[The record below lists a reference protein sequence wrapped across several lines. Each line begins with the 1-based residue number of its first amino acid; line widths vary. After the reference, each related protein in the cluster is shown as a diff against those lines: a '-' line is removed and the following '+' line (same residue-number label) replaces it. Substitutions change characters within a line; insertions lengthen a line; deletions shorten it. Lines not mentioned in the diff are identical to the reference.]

1 MKVYDIS
8 LPISSELVSWP
19 GDPSPKV
26 IKVLSINEG
35 DACNVTKLEMGV
47 HTGTH
52 IDSPNH
58 FIEDGIT
65 TDSMQLEVLMGKCL
79 VIEITSKSNIQVS
92 DLYDFEIG
100 KYERL
105 LLKTKN
111 SVHWENDSKKFD
123 KNFIALSLEAA
134 EYLVKSGIK
143 LIGIDY
149 LSIEA
154 YGVREHKVH
163 HHLLN
168 NQIAILEGLNLSK
181 VDEGEY
187 ELICLPLK
195 LVDCDGAPVR
205 AILKDVS

>member
-1 MKVYDIS
+1 MKIYDIS
-8 LPISSELVSWP
+8 LPISSELITWP
-19 GDPSPKV
+19 GDPRPQLD
-26 IKVLSINEG
+26 KVLSISEG

-58 FIEDGIT
+58 FIEGGIT

-92 DLYDFEIG
+92 DLCNYEIT

-105 LLKTKN
+105 LLKTSN
-111 SVHWENDSKKFD
+111 SAHWENNLRRFD
-123 KNFIALSLEAA
+123 KRFIALSLEAA

-149 LSIEA
+149 LSIES
-154 YGVREHKVH
+154 YGVSEHKVH
-163 HHLLN
+163 HQLLG

-181 VDEGEY
+181 VDSGEY

-205 AILKDVS
+205 AILKELT

>member
-19 GDPSPKV
+19 GDPPPQLV
-26 IKVLSINEG
+26 KVLSINKG
-35 DACNVTKLEMGV
+35 DSCNVTKLEMSV

-111 SVHWENDSKKFD
+111 SVHWENDSNKFD

-181 VDEGEY
+181 VDAGEY

-205 AILKDVS
+205 AILRDLT

>member
-1 MKVYDIS
+1 MKIYDIS
-8 LPISSELVSWP
+8 LPISSELITWP
-19 GDPSPKV
+19 GDPRPQLD
-26 IKVLSINEG
+26 KVLSISEG

-58 FIEDGIT
+58 FIEGGIT

-92 DLYDFEIG
+92 DLCDFEID

-154 YGVREHKVH
+154 YGVSEHKVH

-181 VDEGEY
+181 VDSGEY

-205 AILKDVS
+205 AILKDLS

>member
-19 GDPSPKV
+19 GDPSPKL
-26 IKVLSINEG
+26 IKVLSIDQG

-58 FIEDGIT
+58 FIEGGIT
-65 TDSMQLEVLMGKCL
+65 TDSMELEVLMGKCL
-79 VIEITSKSNIQVS
+79 VIEITSKSNVQVS
-92 DLYDFEIG
+92 DLFDFEIG

-111 SVHWENDSKKFD
+111 SVHWENGSKKFD

-181 VDEGEY
+181 VDSGEY

>member
-1 MKVYDIS
+1 MKLYDIS

-19 GDPSPKV
+19 GDPSPKL

-58 FIEDGIT
+58 FIEGGIT

-79 VIEITSKSNIQVS
+79 VIEVTSKSNIQVS

>member
-1 MKVYDIS
+1 MS
-8 LPISSELVSWP
+8 
-19 GDPSPKV
+19 
-26 IKVLSINEG
+26 
-35 DACNVTKLEMGV
+35 V

-58 FIEDGIT
+58 FIEGGIT
-65 TDSMQLEVLMGKCL
+65 TDSMELEVLMGKCL
-79 VIEITSKSNIQVS
+79 VIEITSKSNVQVS
-92 DLYDFEIG
+92 DLCDFEIG

-105 LLKTKN
+105 LLKTTN

-154 YGVREHKVH
+154 YGVSEHKVH

-181 VDEGEY
+181 VDSGEY

-195 LVDCDGAPVR
+195 LVNCDGAPVR

>member
-1 MKVYDIS
+1 MKLYDIS

-19 GDPSPKV
+19 GDPSPKL

-111 SVHWENDSKKFD
+111 SVHWENGSKKFD

-154 YGVREHKVH
+154 YGVREHTVH

-205 AILKDVS
+205 AILKDLS

>member
-19 GDPSPKV
+19 GDPSPKL

-58 FIEDGIT
+58 FIEGGIT

-79 VIEITSKSNIQVS
+79 VIEITSKSNVQVS
-92 DLYDFEIG
+92 DLCDFAIG

-154 YGVREHKVH
+154 YGVSEHKVH

-181 VDEGEY
+181 VDSGEY

>member
-1 MKVYDIS
+1 MKLYDIS
-8 LPISSELVSWP
+8 LPISRELVSWP
-19 GDPSPKV
+19 GDPPPQLY
-26 IKVLSINEG
+26 KVLSIREG

-58 FIEDGIT
+58 FIEGGIT
-65 TDSMQLEVLMGKCL
+65 TDSMQLEILMGKCL
-79 VIEITSKSNIQVS
+79 VIEITSQSHIEVS
-92 DLYDFEIG
+92 DLCENEIG
-100 KYERL
+100 NYERL

-111 SVHWENDSKKFD
+111 SVHWEKNSKKFD

-134 EYLVKSGIK
+134 EYLVESGIK

-154 YGVREHKVH
+154 YGVSEHKVH

-181 VDEGEY
+181 VDAGEY

-205 AILKDVS
+205 AILRDLT

>member
-19 GDPSPKV
+19 GDPSPKL

-58 FIEDGIT
+58 FIEGGIT

-92 DLYDFEIG
+92 DLCDFEIG

-111 SVHWENDSKKFD
+111 SVHWENGSKKFD